1 MKVVDPDR
9 DEPGCNSASGHDMKI
24 VGQTDFWV
32 KFDNLKHPKKIHAL
46 VAEEAGDEI
55 LIDLDLLVEWSILP
69 KNFPL
74 PMDEEER
81 ETKVKKVTIK
91 DKKVKLVEINQK
103 KGSNRSQMK
112 FSSQEEEDFDSNK
125 QMQDLRER
133 LLKEY
138 AEVFKTELTKEDRIK
153 MDPVKIE
160 TVQNR
165 ASFKPVNRMTA
176 IETPLHLQSAAGKSY
191 KRC

>member
-1 MKVVDPDR
+1 MFGKIKSNARHRREKFIADSGTGIPIVPIEIATKHELKVVDPDR

-81 ETKVKKVTIK
+81 ETKVKKRT
-91 DKKVKLVEINQK
+91 Q
-103 KGSNRSQMK
+103 R
-112 FSSQEEEDFDSNK
+112 
-125 QMQDLRER
+125 
-133 LLKEY
+133 
-138 AEVFKTELTKEDRIK
+138 
-153 MDPVKIE
+153 
-160 TVQNR
+160 
-165 ASFKPVNRMTA
+165 
-176 IETPLHLQSAAGKSY
+176 
-191 KRC
+191 